1 MPQTKIKLGFAGT
14 PHLAFEHFNE
24 LCSSER
30 NDIKFVISQPSKPI
44 GRGLV
49 SEESL
54 FAGNKVNAP
63 VFQPNSLDDPS
74 FVSAI
79 KKFKIDLL
87 VVVAYG
93 KIIPEWM
100 LNYPLNGCLNV
111 HFSLLPKWRGASPMQ
126 RAIQNGDKETGVS
139 FMKLVSQMDAG
150 PIYKQ
155 FKKPLNGKD
164 IFQTETMLIKESIS
178 NLNEVISNIV
188 NGSLVPVPQDVSAV
202 SYAGKIAKS
211 DGVIDLSMG
220 GESIIHQFNAFKRW
234 PQSSINIRGE
244 LVKVLDIEFIPGA
257 DNSPGCVAKFDHK
270 SLDVFC
276 SNGIIKIKSLQFPGK
291 KPIDSNDLFN
301 AKRDIISPREMLA

>member
-14 PHLAFEHFNE
+14 PNLALEHFNE
-24 LCSSER
+24 LCSSKR
-30 NDIKFVISQPSKPI
+30 NDIKFVITQTSKPL

-49 SEESL
+49 AKQSL
-54 FAGNKVNAP
+54 FADNKVNAP
-63 VFQPNSLDDPS
+63 VFQPHSLDDQS
-74 FVSAI
+74 FMSTI
-79 KKFKIDLL
+79 KQFDIDLL

-93 KIIPEWM
+93 KIIPDWM
-100 LNYPLNGCLNV
+100 LNYPLHGCMNV

-155 FKKPLNGKD
+155 IIKPLNGKD

-178 NLNEVISNIV
+178 NLNKVISNIV
-188 NGSLVPVPQDVSAV
+188 NGTLLPVPQNESAV
-202 SYAGKIAKS
+202 SYAGKITKS
-211 DGVIDLSMG
+211 DGVIDLNMSG
-220 GESIIHQFNAFKRW
+220 KSIINQFNAFKRW
-234 PQSSINIRGE
+234 PHSSINVKGE
-244 LVKVLDIEFIPGA
+244 LVKVLDIEIIPDING
-257 DNSPGCVAKFDHK
+257 STGCVSNFDQK

-276 SNGIIKIKSLQFPGK
+276 SDGLIKIKSLQFPGK

-301 AKRDIISPREMLA
+301 SKRDIIYPGEMLA

>member
-1 MPQTKIKLGFAGT
+1 MSQTKIKLGFAGT
-14 PHLAFEHFNE
+14 PHLAFEHFTE
-24 LCSSER
+24 LCSSET
-30 NDIKFVISQPSKPI
+30 NDVKFVITQPSKPL

-54 FAGNKVNAP
+54 FVGNKVNAP

-139 FMKLVSQMDAG
+139 FMKLISQMDAG
-150 PIYKQ
+150 PIY
-155 FKKPLNGKD
+155 
-164 IFQTETMLIKESIS
+164 
-178 NLNEVISNIV
+178 
-188 NGSLVPVPQDVSAV
+188 
-202 SYAGKIAKS
+202 
-211 DGVIDLSMG
+211 
-220 GESIIHQFNAFKRW
+220 
-234 PQSSINIRGE
+234 
-244 LVKVLDIEFIPGA
+244 
-257 DNSPGCVAKFDHK
+257 
-270 SLDVFC
+270 
-276 SNGIIKIKSLQFPGK
+276 
-291 KPIDSNDLFN
+291 
-301 AKRDIISPREMLA
+301 